1 MQLKNNRSIYVVFLC
16 VITVLALMCNYK
28 FLENIG
34 WDNQTTTPLNEEF
47 LHLKNSALVAI
58 VNLTNPE
65 INNTRHFRG
74 DNITIEGKVFWPLP
88 PPPPTNNRSNVNVS
102 IMIDGVMD
110 TNYNDK
116 TDTFGDFQ
124 IEYEIPD
131 TFEVDRTI
139 RVDVNVT
146 DNLGGDIKNS
156 NFYLITINARS
167 DVEITYTD
175 SGLNV
180 PGERFKV
187 EGYVRY
193 ENGTALNNTQI
204 NPSWYNGSQTWSS
217 DSIYSDIEGGFF
229 SQDFTIPNNSISD
242 SIDLTLTYPGSV
254 SVASS
259 SATVSSITLFTDI
272 SCNWTVGGNQ
282 TERGNITISG
292 IIKSRTNPN
301 LNISNRKF
309 NVYYDDRFIDV
320 VTTGSNGNF
329 NIENYTLPTGY
340 GNKSIEIRLVNTAG
354 KTITNN
360 YTIEIPAPP
369 PDPIPANI
377 TAPPFLDFFVIFIPI
392 VSGVIGVLVVYGF
405 YYYRKQAKKSRVVNL
420 PLEGRIKNLKIL
432 KDTGRIE
439 ESMAYLFN
447 AIFMDLVN
455 AKYGKIRQVTET
467 IRDFAIVS
475 VKDFNLK
482 PDVIYPFTQKI
493 EEIIY
498 ARPFELSERDFYD
511 TCELFSPVYFL
522 LTGYNFILNF

>member
-1 MQLKNNRSIYVVFLC
+1 MQFKARQTIIVILLC
-16 VITVLALMCNYK
+16 VITVLGLTINYNNFK
-28 FLENIG
+28 RIYADNHQNCPCEERNFL
-34 WDNQTTTPLNEEF
+34 
-47 LHLKNSALVAI
+47 KKSVAVAI

-65 INNTRHFRG
+65 LNLTRQYRG
-74 DNITIEGKVFWPLP
+74 DNITILGKVYWTLP
-88 PPPPTNNRSNVNVS
+88 PPPPSYNISNANVT

-110 TNYNDK
+110 TNFKDMADNE
-116 TDTFGDFQ
+116 GNFQ
-124 IEYEIPD
+124 IEYKIPD
-131 TFEVDRTI
+131 NFDVDRTI
-139 RVDVNVT
+139 KIEVNVT
-146 DNLGGDIKNS
+146 DNLGGDIQYKH
-156 NFYLITINARS
+156 FYLITINARS
-167 DVEITYTD
+167 YVDIDYTD
-175 SGLNV
+175 TGLKI
-180 PGERFKV
+180 PGERYKV
-187 EGYVRY
+187 EGYVRF
-193 ENGTALNNTQI
+193 ENGTAINNTQI
-204 NPSWYNGSQTWSS
+204 NPSWYNGSQTWYS
-217 DSIYSDIEGGFF
+217 DSIFSDIDGGLF
-229 SQDFTIPNNSISD
+229 SQDFIIPNDTISD
-242 SIDLTLTYPGSV
+242 AITLTLTYPGSI

-259 SATVSSITLFTDI
+259 SASVSSITLFTDI
-272 SCNWTVGGNQ
+272 SCNWNVGGNI
-282 TERGNITISG
+282 TERGNITIAG
-292 IIKSRTNPN
+292 IIKSNTNPN

-309 NVYYDDRFIDV
+309 NVYYDNRFIDV
-320 VTTGSNGNF
+320 ITTGSIGNF
-329 NIENYTLPTGY
+329 TIENYTIPTGY

-369 PDPIPANI
+369 PEPIPANI
-377 TAPPFLDFFVIFIPI
+377 TTPPFLDFFVIIIPI

-405 YYYRKQAKKSRVVNL
+405 YYYRKQAKKSKVVNL
-420 PLEGRIKNLKIL
+420 PLEERIKNLKIL

-447 AIFMDLVN
+447 AIFMDLIN

-482 PDVIYPFTQKI
+482 PDAIYPFTQKI